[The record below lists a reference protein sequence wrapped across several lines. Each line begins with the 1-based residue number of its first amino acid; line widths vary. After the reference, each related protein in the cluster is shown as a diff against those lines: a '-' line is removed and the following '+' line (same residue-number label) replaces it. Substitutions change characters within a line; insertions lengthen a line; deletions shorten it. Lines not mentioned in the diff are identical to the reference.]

1 MGLVGQEA
9 AGAQAAVGVVGAA
22 GGAVADLDLLAVAGK
37 EHRVIAH
44 DIAATDGGKAD
55 AAGLARA
62 GVALA
67 GENADFGQRLAQLP
81 GDGLADGECCARGG
95 IYLVAVVG
103 LDDLD
108 VGVGQHLRGQ
118 LDEPDGGIDAR
129 AHVGGLHDGDV
140 LCGLLDA
147 GALLGRE
154 AGGADDHL
162 HAALP
167 AGVQIDHAGFGAG
180 EVDQHLTAGQ
190 GFVSAVGDGHAGL
203 CPHEGAGIGAQRR
216 AVAAVQ
222 RSRQFHVGGGQ
233 NGLDQHAPHA
243 AGGASDGNLHEFTCL
258 SVGW

>member
-1 MGLVGQEA
+1 M
-9 AGAQAAVGVVGAA
+9 
-22 GGAVADLDLLAVAGK
+22 ADLDLLAVAGK
-37 EHRVIAH
+37 EHRVVAH
-44 DIAATDGGKAD
+44 DIAAADGGKAD
-55 AAGLARA
+55 AAGLART

-67 GENADFGQRLAQLP
+67 GEDADLGQRLAQLP
-81 GDGLADGECCARGG
+81 GDGLADGQGRPRGG
-95 IYLVAVVG
+95 IHLVAVVG

-140 LCGLLDA
+140 LCSLLDV

-162 HAALP
+162 HAVLP

-180 EVDQHLTAGQ
+180 EVDQHLAARQ
-190 GFVSAVGDGHAGL
+190 GFVSAVGDGHARL
-203 CPHEGAGIGAQRR
+203 CAHEGAGIGTQRR

-222 RSRQFHVGGGQ
+222 RRSQFHVGGGQ